1 MLSKRC
7 TTSAKGNENCS
18 SAAVTNR
25 MACQSRCE
33 IQVQASHRRN
43 LTACSKLSTPRNRAV
58 WGLGCR
64 SACQLSKRI
73 TDDYGRARTCPA
85 APAFNSPCRR
95 SQTLRREVA
104 LVNLP
109 KNRRPAAS
117 SALAAERTSA
127 LAASTCEAFLSS
139 PLARGS
145 LATYKPCGLLPLWSR
160 LDVPACVQLVRG
172 RRSSRRLGH
181 RSAESPPHLQA
192 VPLAPW
198 PPQSRQSPAAA

>member
-1 MLSKRC
+1 MPSKRC
-7 TTSAKGNENCS
+7 ATSAKRSENCS
-18 SAAVTNR
+18 LAPATNR
-25 MACQSRCE
+25 MACQSRCK
-33 IQVQASHRRN
+33 IRVQASHRR
-43 LTACSKLSTPRNRAV
+43 LLSACSRLSTPRNRTV
-58 WGLGCR
+58 WGWACR
-64 SACQLSKRI
+64 SAGQLSKRI
-73 TDDYGRARTCPA
+73 TDDCGRARTCPA

-104 LVNLP
+104 PVNRP
-109 KNRRPAAS
+109 ENRRPAAS

-127 LAASTCEAFLSS
+127 LTASTCEAFLSS

-160 LDVPACVQLVRG
+160 LDVPVGVQLVRG

-198 PPQSRQSPAAA
+198 PP

>member
-95 SQTLRREVA
+95 SQTLRRDAA
-104 LVNLP
+104 LVSRP
-109 KNRRPAAS
+109 KEQATRPRVLLWVNRVD
-117 SALAAERTSA
+117 
-127 LAASTCEAFLSS
+127 
-139 PLARGS
+139 
-145 LATYKPCGLLPLWSR
+145 LATSELLPLFPNEQTFSGSVGMSQTCQKPKWHALFEHLVGASKQHRRNTQSNRSGR
-160 LDVPACVQLVRG
+160 LEVDLQSESG
-172 RRSSRRLGH
+172 WQFDRRS
-181 RSAESPPHLQA
+181 
-192 VPLAPW
+192 
-198 PPQSRQSPAAA
+198 